1 MAALRHYDI
10 KALRKEERLIR
21 VKLMRVKLM
30 RVKLIRN
37 LFKSHLFAYQ
47 VVHLFTY
54 SPIQNGQ
61 NRI

>member
-10 KALRKEERLIR
+10 KALRKEERLI
-21 VKLMRVKLM
+21 RVKLM